1 MSHTD
6 ASADATSP
14 IDAALVE
21 LETTGSQQTDGR
33 WLEDLTVRVAP
44 LVREWDV
51 SECWHWADWPDRDKV
66 MPAAP
71 TTDVGIDVVARRRS
85 DGAWIAIQA
94 KSRQLDASG
103 RGAPVNAGE
112 LDKFLAAAADKAI
125 WAERWLVVNGA
136 VALGGY
142 SPGKAAMSG
151 APVKVENLRAALVR
165 QRDAMTT
172 DDDCEH
178 CREPDNPDA
187 AQSRGCMQNEA
198 VDTSVKL
205 LQEHAHS
212 ESGGLPFGEAR
223 GRIILPCGTGKTRI
237 ALRIVERLTPPRQ
250 VSVVLCPSIAL
261 VAQIRREFLQHAQR
275 PLRALAVC
283 SDETAGYDPGREG
296 STARAEDPTADNSNV
311 SASEIKGL
319 VTTGP
324 DVIAKWMADA
334 KASGA
339 KTDGTLSVV
348 FGTYQSASRIAEA
361 LEAPEAP
368 ELSVL
373 VCDEAHRTAG
383 LRRVKKA
390 DQQARVENFL
400 LCHDRDAFRATY
412 RLYQTA
418 TPRIYNSVNGG
429 RRRAAKPGETLVR
442 SMDDETT
449 FGVELYRKSYVEA
462 VANGWLADYK
472 IIALAVSDPQAY
484 AMANELARD
493 AETEGSTKL
502 TSMDFLRGLAF
513 ALAMSGAT
521 RAPDAETDVALSSAI
536 GFLNTVKKSETMAR
550 YLQTGKVRQWLKDRC
565 NGNAAHFTLEHL
577 DARHNVAA
585 RDSAKRKLA
594 DASPDE
600 PFGIL
605 NVGIFGEGTDSPT
618 LSAVAFLES
627 RKSPVD
633 VVQAVGRAMRSAPG
647 KRLGYIVVP
656 IVIPPNAD
664 PETWLANSRPEEGWS
679 ELGQILLALRAHD
692 SRIEEELADL
702 LAVYAPAQDELELK
716 TVTFVAV
723 ASENKRIRY
732 GVHTGSPGGAE
743 AAAKQAAASDKPLSM
758 FDIEPVRA
766 DEWTFETEPTRA
778 VAAKAHSGGSV
789 EVRADAVVRDKPPS
803 AQGGTGR
810 VNAAKTKKAAAAMIN
825 KGTGTPVKRRK
836 TRSKRKTAQERD
848 EAQAQR
854 MLEQIGDLA
863 EGITVNLL
871 ARSGLTRD
879 RVDRDLNILRES
891 VTEAAHHLRS
901 DGLQPAL
908 DKHFG
913 LDNLAPGKRSQQA
926 DGCTIAA
933 LLMMNAAMLHQRIA
947 AGGWLRHV
955 DPLAAIKN
963 GSQVVD
969 QLERNWERVTRQDFL
984 PVIEP
989 AREVIYAVKDT
1000 AKLAGL
1006 ERALRHLAAEAERI
1020 AETYAD
1026 MGADHAGP
1034 LFNKVMGNQASDGA
1048 YFTRP
1053 PAATMTAR
1061 LALDAC
1067 GEQDWTNPDT
1077 WRSHTS
1083 VDLACGSGT
1092 LLAALLTEMKRRA
1105 SAQGASASQLAAMQ
1119 KLAVEETLKGMDINP
1134 VSLQLAAT
1142 QLIAG
1147 NSDIKYNAMGLYQMP
1162 YGPTDDPMVSTAAG
1176 TLELIADEELVS
1188 RRESELFANSTR
1200 GSAVRVSL
1208 GDPEVDRA
1216 ARAAAGARIAIM
1228 NPPFTERERMGEKFP
1243 RAVQQLLRS
1252 RVDGFER
1259 VLVDAD
1265 SALSGFVSKRSLA
1278 PMFVALADRCVDSDD
1293 GVLAMI
1299 SPTVALANHSGL
1311 HERRVLAERFAVDTV
1326 LTCHQPGNINLS
1338 QNTSINESI
1347 VVLRRHHNGH
1357 PPARFVSLD
1366 RFPNDDAEVAEV
1378 FAAVEVQG
1386 VGVLSNGWGEVSTW
1400 PAERIQRGDWTA
1412 ALWRSPI
1419 LADAAARLAQHKAL
1433 QPLKSLGGACH
1444 LTSSALAT
1452 RHHHVGRSAPG
1463 AFPILKSKG
1472 ADGQHR
1478 IEATPDEHWAY
1489 KKAGPSPMF
1498 DKAGHLLVT
1507 AGQDTSTA
1515 RLTAVASSSQY
1526 VGYGWMPTTGFDI
1539 KQAQAAAVFLN
1550 STVGRLLLMRSPGR
1564 KLSFPNYRPSI
1575 FNNLPLPDLSDS
1587 HICSTLAECWSATK
1601 GLTVPPFRDGECEI
1615 RRIWDLA
1622 VCTALGWD
1630 EGEIAEL
1637 RLLLHGEPHVKG
1649 LGYGQHADEP
1659 DNTDEHDTT
1668 GTPSVGI

>member
-1 MSHTD
+1 MSQLHNNHYYRPSARPRPTGACHPARKRSPVSRTD
-6 ASADATSP
+6 ASADATSS
-14 IDAALVE
+14 IDAALLE

-51 SECWHWADWPDRDKV
+51 SECWHWADWPDRDQV

-237 ALRIVERLTPPRQ
+237 ALRVVERLTPPRQ

-339 KTDGTLSVV
+339 KADGTLSVV

-361 LEAPEAP
+361 LDAPEAP

-429 RRRAAKPGETLVR
+429 RRRAAKPGEMLVR

-449 FGVELYRKSYVEA
+449 FGVPLYRKSYMEA

-550 YLQTGKVRQWLKDRC
+550 YLQTDKVRQWLKDRC

-577 DARHNVAA
+577 DAKHNVAA

-692 SRIEEELADL
+692 SRVEEELADL
-702 LAVYAPAQDELELK
+702 MAVYAPAQDELELK

-743 AAAKQAAASDKPLSM
+743 TAARQAAASDKPLSM
-758 FDIEPVRA
+758 FGIEPVRA

-803 AQGGTGR
+803 ALGGTGR

-836 TRSKRKTAQERD
+836 TRSKGKTAQERD

-891 VTEAAHHLRS
+891 VTEGAHHLRS

-933 LLMMNAAMLHQRIA
+933 LLLMNAAMLHQRIA

-955 DPLAAIKN
+955 DPLDAVKN
-963 GSQVVD
+963 DAQVVD

-1077 WRSHTS
+1077 WRRHTS

-1105 SAQGASASQLAAMQ
+1105 GAQGASANQLAAMQ

-1208 GDPEVDRA
+1208 DDPEVDRA

-1265 SALSGFVSKRSLA
+1265 SALNGFVSKRSLA

-1378 FAAVEVQG
+1378 FAAVEAQG
-1386 VGVLSNGWGEVSTW
+1386 VGVLPNGWGEVSTW
-1400 PAERIQRGDWTA
+1400 PEERIQRGDWTA
-1412 ALWRSPI
+1412 AIWRSPRI
-1419 LADAAARLAQHKAL
+1419 AEAAAQLAGDEAL
-1433 QPLKSLGGACH
+1433 QPLGQSGASCH
-1444 LTSSALAT
+1444 LTRPALAV
-1452 RHHHVGRSAPG
+1452 RHRLAAAGAPG

-1472 ADGQHR
+1472 AEGQYR
-1478 IEATPDEHWAY
+1478 IEAVPDEHWVHER
-1489 KKAGPSPMF
+1489 AGTSQVLQ
-1498 DKAGHLLVT
+1498 KAGHLLVT
-1507 AGQDTSTA
+1507 AGQDTATA
-1515 RLTAVASSSQY
+1515 RLTAVASDDKH
-1526 VGYGWMPTTGFDI
+1526 VGYGWMPITGIDVH
-1539 KQAQAAAVFLN
+1539 QAEAAAVFLN
-1550 STVGRLLLMRSPGR
+1550 VDSRAAAAHAEPRSQAG
-1564 KLSFPNYRPSI
+1564 
-1575 FNNLPLPDLSDS
+1575 LPDL
-1587 HICSTLAECWSATK
+1587 HP
-1601 GLTVPPFRDGECEI
+1601 G
-1615 RRIWDLA
+1615 
-1622 VCTALGWD
+1622 
-1630 EGEIAEL
+1630 
-1637 RLLLHGEPHVKG
+1637 HH
-1649 LGYGQHADEP
+1649 Q
-1659 DNTDEHDTT
+1659 
-1668 GTPSVGI
+1668 

>member
-1 MSHTD
+1 MSRTD
-6 ASADATSP
+6 ASADATSA
-14 IDAALVE
+14 IDAALLE

-51 SECWHWADWPDRDKV
+51 SECWRWVDWPDRDEV

-71 TTDVGIDVVARRRS
+71 TADVGIDVVARRRS

-112 LDKFLAAAADKAI
+112 LDKFLAAAADKAT

-187 AQSRGCMQNEA
+187 TQSRGCMQNEA
-198 VDTSVKL
+198 VDTSVRL

-212 ESGGLPFGEAR
+212 ASGGLPFGEAR

-319 VTTGP
+319 VTTDR
-324 DVIAKWMADA
+324 DVIAKWMAKA
-334 KASGA
+334 KATGA

-390 DQQARVENFL
+390 DQQARVESFL

-462 VANGWLADYK
+462 VANGWLADYR

-550 YLQTGKVRQWLKDRC
+550 YLQTDKVRQWLKDRS
-565 NGNAAHFTLEHL
+565 NGAAAHFTLEHL
-577 DARHNVAA
+577 DAKHNVAA

-732 GVHTGSPGGAE
+732 GVHTGPPGGAE
-743 AAAKQAAASDKPLSM
+743 TAARQAAASDQPLSM

-766 DEWTFETEPTRA
+766 DEWTLETEPTRA

-789 EVRADAVVRDKPPS
+789 ELRADAVVRDKPPS

-810 VNAAKTKKAAAAMIN
+810 VNVAKTKKAAAAMIN

-848 EAQAQR
+848 EAQAQQ

-913 LDNLAPGKRSQQA
+913 LDNLAADKRAAQA

-933 LLMMNAAMLHQRIA
+933 LLLMNAAMLHQRIVQ
-947 AGGWLRHV
+947 GGWLRRIE
-955 DPLAAIKN
+955 PLADIK
-963 GSQVVD
+963 STAEIVER
-969 QLERNWERVTRQDFL
+969 LEQNWERITRQDFL
-984 PVIEP
+984 PVLEP
-989 AREVIYAVKDT
+989 AKEAVYA
-1000 AKLAGL
+1000 AKNTGKLTGL

-1053 PAATMTAR
+1053 PAATMAAR

-1067 GEQDWTNPDT
+1067 GDQDWTSPDT
-1077 WRSHTS
+1077 WRAHRA

-1092 LLAALLTEMKRRA
+1092 LLTALLTDMKRRA
-1105 SAQGASASQLAAMQ
+1105 QAQGANRKDLAKLQ
-1119 KLAVEETLKGMDINP
+1119 KLAVEEVLKGMDINP

-1142 QLIAG
+1142 QLTAG
-1147 NSDIKYNAMGLYQMP
+1147 NVDVKYRHMGLCRMP
-1162 YGPTDDPMVSTAAG
+1162 YGRTDDPMVPIAAG
-1176 TLELIADEELVS
+1176 TLELLAEEDVIPQQQT
-1188 RRESELFANSTR
+1188 ELFGRAAS
-1200 GSAVRVSL
+1200 GAAVRLSL
-1208 GDPEVDRA
+1208 GDPVVEDA
-1216 ARAAAGARIAIM
+1216 AKAAMGARIVIM
-1228 NPPFTERERMGEKFP
+1228 NPPFTERVRMGEKFP
-1243 RAVQQLLRS
+1243 DSIRKMLRERA
-1252 RVDGFER
+1252 DGLER
-1259 VLVDAD
+1259 ALVAD
-1265 SALSGFVSKRSLA
+1265 DPALKGFVSKRSIR
-1278 PMFVALADRCVDSDD
+1278 PMFTGLAERCLNANDGVLSMVLPTIALTAPSGIHERLVLADRFQVHT
-1293 GVLAMI
+1293 I
-1299 SPTVALANHSGL
+1299 
-1311 HERRVLAERFAVDTV
+1311 
-1326 LTCHQPGNINLS
+1326 LTCHQPGQINLS
-1338 QNTSINESI
+1338 QNTNINESI
-1347 VVLRRHHNGH
+1347 IVLQRRGDAGT
-1357 PPARFVSLD
+1357 PSSTRIVALD
-1366 RFPNDDAEVAEV
+1366 RFPHDDSEVARLFEGI
-1378 FAAVEVQG
+1378 AACG
-1386 VGVLSNGWGEVSTW
+1386 TGVLDDGWGTVTEW
-1400 PAERIQRGDWTA
+1400 PAERIVAGDWTGA
-1412 ALWRSPI
+1412 IWRSPL
-1419 LADAAARLAQHKAL
+1419 LAGAAARFAGHPSLRPLAET
-1433 QPLKSLGGACH
+1433 GA
-1444 LTSSALAT
+1444 SSHQT
-1452 RHHHVGRSAPG
+1452 GVDVGKRARRDSWAAD
-1463 AFPILKSKG
+1463 AFPVIRGKG
-1472 ADGQHR
+1472 AGGQR
-1478 IEATPDEHWAY
+1478 QIEAIASEFRDVTDSSLPS
-1489 KKAGPSPMF
+1489 KAGF
-1498 DKAGHLLVT
+1498 LLVT
-1507 AGQDTSTA
+1507 QGQDTRTA
-1515 RLTAVASSSQY
+1515 RLTAVASDRKHL
-1526 VGYGWMPTTGFDI
+1526 GYNWMPVIGMKADSA
-1539 KQAQAAAVFLN
+1539 KSAAVFLN
-1550 STVGRLLLMRSPGR
+1550 STIGRLLLLRNPGT
-1564 KLSFPNYRPSI
+1564 KLAFPNYNPSTM
-1575 FNNLPLPDLSDS
+1575 NALPIPDLTDPRIRSALTD
-1587 HICSTLAECWSATK
+1587 CWEATRHM
-1601 GLTVPPFRDGECEI
+1601 TVPQYRDGECEV
-1615 RRIWDLA
+1615 RQLWDAA
-1622 VCTALGWD
+1622 VCEALGWD

-1637 RLLLHGEPHVKG
+1637 RLLLHEEPHVKG
-1649 LGYGQHADEP
+1649 LGYGQHADELE
-1659 DNTDEHDTT
+1659 T
-1668 GTPSVGI
+1668 SR

>member
-1 MSHTD
+1 MSRAD
-6 ASADATSP
+6 ASADAISP
-14 IDAALVE
+14 IDAALLE

-51 SECWHWADWPDRDKV
+51 SECWHWADWPDRDQV

-71 TTDVGIDVVARRRS
+71 TADVGIDVVARRRS

-112 LDKFLAAAADKAI
+112 LDKFLAAAADKAT

-187 AQSRGCMQNEA
+187 TQSRGCMQNEA
-198 VDTSVKL
+198 VDTSVRL

-324 DVIAKWMADA
+324 DVIAKWMAGA

-339 KTDGTLSVV
+339 QTGGTLSVV

-429 RRRAAKPGETLVR
+429 RRRAAKPGEMLVR

-449 FGVELYRKSYVEA
+449 FGVPLYRKSYMEA
-462 VANGWLADYK
+462 VANGWLADYR

-550 YLQTGKVRQWLKDRC
+550 YLQTDKVRQWLKDRC
-565 NGNAAHFTLEHL
+565 NGNAAYFTLEHL

-594 DASPDE
+594 DASSDE

-743 AAAKQAAASDKPLSM
+743 AAARQAAASDKPLSM
-758 FDIEPVRA
+758 FNIEPVRA

-913 LDNLAPGKRSQQA
+913 LDNLAPNKRSQQA

-933 LLMMNAAMLHQRIA
+933 LLLMNAAMLHQRI

-963 GSQVVD
+963 GAQVVD

-1077 WRSHTS
+1077 WRRHTS

-1105 SAQGASASQLAAMQ
+1105 DAQGASASQLAAMQ

-1162 YGPTDDPMVSTAAG
+1162 YGPTGDPMLPTAAG
-1176 TLELIADEELVS
+1176 TLELIAEEELVPRS
-1188 RRESELFANSTR
+1188 DAELFASSAQ
-1200 GSAVRVSL
+1200 GSAVRVSHL
-1208 GDPEVDRA
+1208 ADPEVERA
-1216 ARAAAGARIAIM
+1216 ARAAGRSRIAIM

-1243 RAVQQLLRS
+1243 KRVQELLRK
-1252 RVDGFER
+1252 RVDKLES
-1259 VLVDAD
+1259 VLAATD
-1265 SALSGFVSKRSLA
+1265 SPLDGFVTKRSLR
-1278 PMFVALADRCVDSDD
+1278 PMFVALADKCIAQDD

-1299 SPTVALANHSGL
+1299 CPTVALANYSGL
-1311 HERRVLAERFAVDTV
+1311 DERRVLASRFAVDTV

-1338 QNTSINESI
+1338 QNTNINESI
-1347 VVLRRHHNGH
+1347 IVMRRHHGDQR
-1357 PPARFVSLD
+1357 PARFISLD
-1366 RFPNDDAEVAEV
+1366 RFPNDDTDVAEL
-1378 FAAVEVQG
+1378 FAAIEECRS
-1386 VGVLSNGWGEVSTW
+1386 GVLPGGWGEVSTW
-1400 PAERIQRGDWTA
+1400 PIERIHRGDWTA
-1412 ALWRSPI
+1412 AIWRSSKI
-1419 LADAAARLAQHKAL
+1419 AEAAARLVENEAL
-1433 QPLKSLGGACH
+1433 QPLGQSGASCH
-1444 LTSSALAT
+1444 LTRPALAV
-1452 RHHHVGRSAPG
+1452 HHRLAAAGVSG

-1472 ADGQHR
+1472 AEGQYR
-1478 IEATPDEHWAY
+1478 IEAVPDEHWVHQ
-1489 KKAGPSPMF
+1489 KAGTSPVLQ
-1498 DKAGHLLVT
+1498 KAGHLLVT
-1507 AGQDTSTA
+1507 AGQDTATA
-1515 RLTAVASSSQY
+1515 RLTAVASDDQHI
-1526 VGYGWMPTTGFDI
+1526 GYGWMPITGIDVH
-1539 KQAQAAAVFLN
+1539 QAEAAAVFLN
-1550 STVGRLLLMRSPGR
+1550 STPGRMLLMRNPGR
-1564 KLSFPNYRPSI
+1564 KLSFPTYTPAIINS
-1575 FNNLPLPDLSDS
+1575 LPVPDLTVS
-1587 HICSTLAECWSATK
+1587 HICSTLAECWATTRSM
-1601 GLTVPPFRDGECEI
+1601 TVPQFRDGECEI
-1615 RRIWDLA
+1615 RQLWDAA
-1622 VCTALGWD
+1622 VCTALGWN

-1637 RLLLHGEPHVKG
+1637 RLLLHEEPHVKG
-1649 LGYGQHADEP
+1649 LGYSQHADEP
-1659 DNTDEHDTT
+1659 DNT
-1668 GTPSVGI
+1668 